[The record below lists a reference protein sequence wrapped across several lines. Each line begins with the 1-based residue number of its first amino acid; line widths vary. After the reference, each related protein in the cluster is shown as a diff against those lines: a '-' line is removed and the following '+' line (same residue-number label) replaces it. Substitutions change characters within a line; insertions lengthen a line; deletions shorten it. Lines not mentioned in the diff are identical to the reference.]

1 MFERFTDRA
10 REAVVHA
17 QGEAR
22 SLHHDYIGTEHIL
35 LGVLREGTGVGAKVL
50 DRMGIDLKGV
60 RADVV
65 RVVGT
70 GPAQADDKDAE
81 ALRSIGIDVD
91 EIRRRVEEV
100 FGPGALDHNVIRPR
114 RRRRAGHCSPIG
126 GAIAG
131 HIPFT
136 PRAKKVLELALREAH
151 ALKHGYIGTEHIL
164 LGLVREGEGIA
175 ATILD
180 GRGATPERVRKAV
193 SETLE
198 GGSGQ
203 PGRSA

>member
-10 REAVVHA
+10 REAVVLA
-17 QGEAR
+17 QWEAR
-22 SLHHDYIGTEHIL
+22 SMRHDYIGTEHIL
-35 LGVLREGTGVGAKVL
+35 LGVLREGTSVGARVL
-50 DRMGIDLKGV
+50 DGLGIDLKGV

-65 RVVGT
+65 RMVGT
-70 GPAQADDKDAE
+70 GPPAADEKDAE

-100 FGPGALDHNVIRPR
+100 FGPGALDHTVTRRR
-114 RRRRAGHCSPIG
+114 RRRRADRCGPIG
-126 GAIAG
+126 DAIAG
-131 HIPFT
+131 HIHFT

-175 ATILD
+175 STILD
-180 GRGATPERVRKAV
+180 GRGATQERVRRAV

-198 GGSGQ
+198 GDTGQ